1 MPRYFFHVYDGY
13 GAILDHRGME
23 LASEVEVRRAVEIRM
38 QELPIGGSNAATWR
52 IEVTDMQGVEVAI
65 FVPRPLLQ

>member
-1 MPRYFFHVYDGY
+1 
-13 GAILDHRGME
+13 ME